1 MAQELYVNS
10 QLVDCEGVGPQ
21 KCLQVRTSPEAQ
33 WELFY
38 GHIEGFTFE
47 PGHHYRLLVDV
58 TRAENVPAD
67 ASSVRYSL
75 IEVVEKR
82 PD

>member
-1 MAQELYVNS
+1 MVQELYVNS
-10 QLVDCEGVGPQ
+10 RLIDCEGMAPQ
-21 KCLQVRTSPEAQ
+21 KCLQVRTSPDTD

-47 PGHHYRLLVDV
+47 PGYRYRLLVDV
-58 TRAENVPAD
+58 TQAENVPAD

-75 IEVVEKR
+75 VEVVEKR